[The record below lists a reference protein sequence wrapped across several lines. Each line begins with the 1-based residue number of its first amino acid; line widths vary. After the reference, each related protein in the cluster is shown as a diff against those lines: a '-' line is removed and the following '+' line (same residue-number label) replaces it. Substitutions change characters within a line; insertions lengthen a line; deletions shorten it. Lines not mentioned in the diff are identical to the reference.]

1 MTGHRGALA
10 TVERKLHDVR
20 INKSYMEIMALTR
33 HRGEGATKP
42 GGLRRGFW
50 SGGFMANLRG
60 LWGCQML

>member
-42 GGLRRGFW
+42 GGFR
-50 SGGFMANLRG
+50 SIMSSATP
-60 LWGCQML
+60 